1 MRPLAKRPDEG
12 FPQAARLSKGR
23 RRKRYPSLSQKLSER
38 TLVFLLGGIQFVN
51 VLDFMMVTPLG
62 PDFSE
67 ALGIPSSRL
76 GLVTGSYAAAASLAG
91 ALGTLFMDRFDRR
104 SAIGVSLMGLVI
116 GTAAGGFAT
125 GLYSLLLA
133 RVVAGLFGGPAT
145 SLAIS
150 ILTDLVAPERRGR
163 AFGAVMGAFSVASVL
178 GVPAGLWLSRHGGW
192 RLPFFAVAGLGVTL
206 GAACVLLL
214 PAVRGHLDKRDAAAS
229 SEFSVE
235 RLVLRR
241 EVVLALLTIAASMM
255 ASFLIIPN
263 MSAYFQYNCGV
274 PRAHMEHIYAIG
286 GVCSFIALRIVG
298 RLVDRYGSSTMAVG
312 GTAALLAVIGC
323 GFLFNRLLLP
333 PEAIVALFMVAQSGR
348 NIAATTL
355 SARVPKERER
365 ARYQSLL
372 SAVQHIASALGAFL
386 GTLVLVEVP
395 GTQSIQG
402 MPRLAALSMLL
413 VSSQPVL
420 VWLIQRT
427 LDERDSKRAASNAKP
442 APVG

>member
-1 MRPLAKRPDEG
+1 LA
-12 FPQAARLSKGR
+12 
-23 RRKRYPSLSQKLSER
+23 QKISER
-38 TLVFLLGGIQFVN
+38 TLTLLLGGIQFVN

-62 PDFSE
+62 PDFSA
-67 ALGIPSSRL
+67 ALGIPTSRL

-91 ALGTLFMDRFDRR
+91 MLGTLFLDRFDRR
-104 SAIGVSLMGLVI
+104 SALGVSLAGLVI

-125 GLYSLLLA
+125 GLYTLLLA
-133 RVVAGLFGGPAT
+133 RIVAGLFGGPAT

-150 ILTDLVAPERRGR
+150 ILTDLVLPERRGR

-192 RLPFFAVAGLGVTL
+192 RLPFFAVAGLGATL
-206 GAACVLLL
+206 GAACVLFL
-214 PAVRGHLDKRDAAAS
+214 PSVRGHLDKRDAAAS

-241 EVVLALLTIAASMM
+241 EVVLALLTIAASMLS
-255 ASFLIIPN
+255 SFLIIPN
-263 MSAYFQYNCGV
+263 MAAYYQYNCGV
-274 PRAHMEHIYAIG
+274 PRPHMEHIYAIG

-298 RLVDRYGSSTMAVG
+298 RLVDMYGSLKLSLF
-312 GTAALLAVIGC
+312 GTCALLAVMAS
-323 GFLFNRLLLP
+323 GFLFDRLLLP
-333 PEAIVALFMVAQSGR
+333 AEAVVALFMVAQSGR

-372 SAVQHIASALGAFL
+372 SAVQHIASAVGAIL

-395 GTQSIQG
+395 MTHRLLGI
-402 MPRLAALSMLL
+402 PRLAALSMLMA
-413 VSSQPVL
+413 STQPIL
-420 VWLIQRT
+420 VWLIQGA
-427 LDERDSKRAASNAKP
+427 LDERDRRKAAGIKNADSLP
-442 APVG
+442 GQ

>member
-1 MRPLAKRPDEG
+1 MAQNIP
-12 FPQAARLSKGR
+12 
-23 RRKRYPSLSQKLSER
+23 ER
-38 TLVFLLGGIQFVN
+38 TLTLLLGGIQFVN

-62 PDFSE
+62 PDFSA
-67 ALGIPSSRL
+67 ALGIPTSRL

-91 ALGTLFMDRFDRR
+91 MLGTLFLDRFDRR
-104 SAIGVSLMGLVI
+104 SALGVSLAGLVI
-116 GTAAGGFAT
+116 GTVAGGFAT
-125 GLYSLLLA
+125 GLYTLLLA
-133 RVVAGLFGGPAT
+133 RIVAGLFGGPAT

-150 ILTDLVAPERRGR
+150 ILTDLVLPERRGR

-192 RLPFFAVAGLGVTL
+192 RLPFFAVAGLGATL

-214 PAVRGHLDKRDAAAS
+214 PSVRGHLDKRDAAAS

-241 EVVLALLTIAASMM
+241 EVVLALLTIAASMLS
-255 ASFLIIPN
+255 SFLIIPN
-263 MSAYFQYNCGV
+263 MAAYYQYNCGV
-274 PRAHMEHIYAIG
+274 PRPHMEHIYAIG

-298 RLVDRYGSSTMAVG
+298 RLVFMYGSLKLSLF
-312 GTAALLAVIGC
+312 GTGALLAVMAS
-323 GFLFNRLLLP
+323 GFLFDRLLLP
-333 PEAIVALFMVAQSGR
+333 AEAVVALFMVAQSGR

-372 SAVQHIASALGAFL
+372 SAVQHIASAVGAIL

-395 GTQSIQG
+395 MTHRLLGI
-402 MPRLAALSMLL
+402 PRLAALSMLMA
-413 VSSQPVL
+413 STQPIL
-420 VWLIQRT
+420 VWLIQGA
-427 LDERDSKRAASNAKP
+427 LDERDRRKAAGIKNADSLP
-442 APVG
+442 GQ

>member
-1 MRPLAKRPDEG
+1 MVVLTAAHREPPLA
-12 FPQAARLSKGR
+12 
-23 RRKRYPSLSQKLSER
+23 QKISER
-38 TLVFLLGGIQFVN
+38 TLTLLLGGIQFVN

-62 PDFSE
+62 PDFSA
-67 ALGIPSSRL
+67 ALGIPTSRL

-91 ALGTLFMDRFDRR
+91 MLGTLFLDRFDRR
-104 SAIGVSLMGLVI
+104 SALGVSLAGLVI

-125 GLYSLLLA
+125 GLYTLLLA
-133 RVVAGLFGGPAT
+133 RIVAGLFGGPAT

-150 ILTDLVAPERRGR
+150 ILTDLVLPERRGR

-192 RLPFFAVAGLGVTL
+192 RLPFFAVAGLGATL

-214 PAVRGHLDKRDAAAS
+214 PSVRGHLDKRDAAAS

-241 EVVLALLTIAASMM
+241 EVVLALLTIAASMLS
-255 ASFLIIPN
+255 SFLIIPN
-263 MSAYFQYNCGV
+263 MAAYYQYNCGV
-274 PRAHMEHIYAIG
+274 PRPHMEHIYAIG

-298 RLVDRYGSSTMAVG
+298 RLVDMYGSLKLSLF
-312 GTAALLAVIGC
+312 GTGALLAVMAS
-323 GFLFNRLLLP
+323 GFLFDRLLLP
-333 PEAIVALFMVAQSGR
+333 AEAVVALFMVAQSGR

-372 SAVQHIASALGAFL
+372 SAVQHIASAVGAIL

-395 GTQSIQG
+395 MTHRLLGI
-402 MPRLAALSMLL
+402 PRLAALSMLMA
-413 VSSQPVL
+413 STQPIL
-420 VWLIQRT
+420 VWLIQGA
-427 LDERDSKRAASNAKP
+427 LDERDRRKAAGIKNADSLP
-442 APVG
+442 GQ

>member
-1 MRPLAKRPDEG
+1 LA
-12 FPQAARLSKGR
+12 
-23 RRKRYPSLSQKLSER
+23 QKISER
-38 TLVFLLGGIQFVN
+38 TLTLLLGGIQFVN

-62 PDFSE
+62 PDFSA
-67 ALGIPSSRL
+67 ALGIPMSRL

-91 ALGTLFMDRFDRR
+91 MLGTLFLDRFDRR
-104 SAIGVSLMGLVI
+104 SALGVSLAGLVI
-116 GTAAGGFAT
+116 GTVAGGFAT
-125 GLYSLLLA
+125 GLYTLLLA
-133 RVVAGLFGGPAT
+133 RIVAGLFGGPAT

-150 ILTDLVAPERRGR
+150 ILTDLVQPERRGR

-192 RLPFFAVAGLGVTL
+192 RLPFFAVAALGATL

-214 PAVRGHLDKRDAAAS
+214 PSVREHLEKRDAAAS

-235 RLVLRR
+235 RLVIRR

-255 ASFLIIPN
+255 SSFLIIPN
-263 MSAYFQYNCGV
+263 MAAYFQYNCGV
-274 PRAHMEHIYAIG
+274 PRPHMEHIYAIG

-298 RLVDRYGSSTMAVG
+298 RMVDLYGSLKLSLF
-312 GTAALLAVIGC
+312 GTAALLAVMTC

-333 PEAIVALFMVAQSGR
+333 AEAIVALFMVAQSGR

-372 SAVQHIASALGAFL
+372 SAVQHIASALGAVL
-386 GTLVLVEVP
+386 GTLVLIEIPTTHQIVGIPRLVVLAMLMAS
-395 GTQSIQG
+395 TQPILVWSIQ
-402 MPRLAALSMLL
+402 RE
-413 VSSQPVL
+413 
-420 VWLIQRT
+420 
-427 LDERDSKRAASNAKP
+427 LDERDRRKKAGIKNPDSLP
-442 APVG
+442 G

>member
-1 MRPLAKRPDEG
+1 MAQNIP
-12 FPQAARLSKGR
+12 
-23 RRKRYPSLSQKLSER
+23 ER
-38 TLVFLLGGIQFVN
+38 TLTLLLGGIQFVN

-62 PDFSE
+62 PDFSA
-67 ALGIPSSRL
+67 ALGIPTSRL

-91 ALGTLFMDRFDRR
+91 MLGTLFLDRFDRR
-104 SAIGVSLMGLVI
+104 SALGVSLAGLVI
-116 GTAAGGFAT
+116 GTVAGGFAT
-125 GLYSLLLA
+125 GLYTLLLA
-133 RVVAGLFGGPAT
+133 RIVAGLFGGPAT

-150 ILTDLVAPERRGR
+150 ILTDLVLPERRGR

-192 RLPFFAVAGLGVTL
+192 RLPFFAVAGLGATL

-214 PAVRGHLDKRDAAAS
+214 PSVRGHLDKRDAAAS

-241 EVVLALLTIAASMM
+241 EVVLALLTIAASMLS
-255 ASFLIIPN
+255 SFLIIPN
-263 MSAYFQYNCGV
+263 MAAYYQYNCGV
-274 PRAHMEHIYAIG
+274 PRPHMEHIYAIG

-298 RLVDRYGSSTMAVG
+298 RLVDMYGSLKLSLF
-312 GTAALLAVIGC
+312 GTGALLAVMAS
-323 GFLFNRLLLP
+323 GFLFDRLLLP
-333 PEAIVALFMVAQSGR
+333 AEAVVALFMVAQSGR

-372 SAVQHIASALGAFL
+372 SAVQHIASAVGAIL

-395 GTQSIQG
+395 MTHRLLGI
-402 MPRLAALSMLL
+402 PRLAALSMLMA
-413 VSSQPVL
+413 STQPIL
-420 VWLIQRT
+420 VWLIQGA
-427 LDERDSKRAASNAKP
+427 LDERDRRRAAGIKNADSLP
-442 APVG
+442 GQ